1 MKKKQKT
8 FILKHNHKVNIRH
21 QLTVKL
27 YRNKM
32 IQQRKKMIRNT
43 NTNTNSISTNM
54 NNKKK
59 LTKMIVYKK
68 KSTKIA
74 LSQYKN
80 IIILN

>member
-8 FILKHNHKVNIRH
+8 FILKHNHNATIRH

-32 IQQRKKMIRNT
+32 IQERKKMIRNT
-43 NTNTNSISTNM
+43 NTNSISMNM
-54 NNKKK
+54 NIKKK
-59 LTKMIVYKK
+59 LTKMIVYIK

-74 LSQYKN
+74 LNQFKN